1 MGGSEEIAEAPQ
13 LVKEDNRRVAVCLVS
28 GGMDSCVTAAIADHE
43 NDSLAFLHASYG
55 QLTEERERRSFEE
68 IADHYGVKDRLVI
81 SLEHL
86 GKIGGSSLT
95 DNRLPVTDADLHNL
109 QIPSSYV
116 PFRNAHLLAAATS
129 WAEVLGANSIYI
141 GAVAEDSSGYPD
153 CRPEFYE
160 AFQETVDLGTKP
172 ETNIQIFTPVI
183 AMKKAEIVKIGQQ
196 LAAPLKL
203 TWSCYKESE
212 IACGSCD
219 SCALRLRAFREAGIE
234 DPIRYRL
241 DSSRSAY

>member
-1 MGGSEEIAEAPQ
+1 MGGSNEIVEAVEPVEGDE
-13 LVKEDNRRVAVCLVS
+13 LRVAVCLVS
-28 GGMDSCVTAAIADHE
+28 GGMDSCVTAAIADNE

-55 QLTEERERRSFEE
+55 QLTEQRERRSFEE

-86 GKIGGSSLT
+86 GAIGGSSLT
-95 DNRLPVTDADLHNL
+95 DARIPVTDADLFNA
-109 QIPSSYV
+109 QIPTSYV

-129 WAEVLGANSIYI
+129 WAEVLGAHSIYI

-160 AFQETVDLGTKP
+160 AFQRTIDLGTKP
-172 ETNIQIFTPVI
+172 ETRIRIRTPVI
-183 AMKKAEIVKIGQQ
+183 AMKKAEIVKLGQQ
-196 LAAPLKL
+196 LGAPLQL
-203 TWSCYKESE
+203 TWSCYKDSE
-212 IACGSCD
+212 FACGNCD
-219 SCALRLRAFREAGIE
+219 SCALRRRAFREAGIE

>member
-1 MGGSEEIAEAPQ
+1 MGGSNEIVETE
-13 LVKEDNRRVAVCLVS
+13 VVEVDERRLAVCLVS
-28 GGMDSCVTAAIADHE
+28 GGMDSCVTAAIADRE

-55 QLTEERERRSFEE
+55 QLTEQRERQSFEE
-68 IADHYGVKDRLVI
+68 IADHYRVKDRLVI

-95 DNRLPVTDADLHNL
+95 DDEMPVTDADLRNQ
-109 QIPSSYV
+109 QIPTSYV

-129 WAEVLGANSIYI
+129 WAEVLGARSIYI

-160 AFQETVDLGTKP
+160 AFQKTIDTGTKP
-172 ETNIQIFTPVI
+172 ETHIEIRTPVI
-183 AMKKAEIVKIGQQ
+183 AMKKAEIAKLGQQ
-196 LAAPLKL
+196 LNAPLHL
-203 TWSCYKESE
+203 TWSCYRESE
-212 IACGSCD
+212 IACGNCD

>member
-1 MGGSEEIAEAPQ
+1 MGGSNEILEAAQ
-13 LVKEDNRRVAVCLVS
+13 LVKDDNLRVAVCLVS
-28 GGMDSCVTAAIADHE
+28 GGLDSCVTAAIADDE

-55 QLTEERERRSFEE
+55 QLTEQRERRSFDE

-86 GKIGGSSLT
+86 SAIGGSSLT
-95 DNRLPVTDADLHNL
+95 DHRLPVTDADLHNP
-109 QIPSSYV
+109 QIPTSYV

-160 AFQETVDLGTKP
+160 AFQQTVDLGTKP
-172 ETNIQIFTPVI
+172 ETNIQIRTPVI

-219 SCALRLRAFREAGIE
+219 SCALRLRAFREAAIE

>member
-1 MGGSEEIAEAPQ
+1 MGGSNEITETTQ
-13 LVKEDNRRVAVCLVS
+13 FIEEDNRRVAVCLVS
-28 GGMDSCVTAAIADHE
+28 GGMDSCVTAAIAHHD

-55 QLTEERERRSFEE
+55 QLTEQRERRSFEE
-68 IADHYGVKDRLVI
+68 IADHYAVKDRLVI

-86 GKIGGSSLT
+86 GAIGGSSLT
-95 DNRLPVTDADLHNL
+95 DIHLPVTDADLHNPR
-109 QIPSSYV
+109 IPTSYV

-160 AFQETVDLGTKP
+160 AFQKTVDLGTKP
-172 ETNIQIFTPVI
+172 ETNIQIRTPVI
-183 AMKKAEIVKIGQQ
+183 AMKKAEIVKIGQE
-196 LAAPLKL
+196 LAAPLQL
-203 TWSCYKESE
+203 TWSCYRESE
-212 IACGSCD
+212 NACGSCD